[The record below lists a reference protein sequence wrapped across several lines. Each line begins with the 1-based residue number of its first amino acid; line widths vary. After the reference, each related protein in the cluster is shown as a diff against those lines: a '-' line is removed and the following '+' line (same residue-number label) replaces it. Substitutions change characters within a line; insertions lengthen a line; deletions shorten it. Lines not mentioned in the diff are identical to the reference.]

1 MLTDDELGTALYQ
14 ELNEPDHLDLY
25 LVGVSE
31 YRNENEEEFDRLLEA
46 LAEET
51 EVTPHRIAAE
61 DYDRDDVEQVDLF
74 EHEYPDDS
82 VLVVPDTY
90 TFGRG
95 DPTAQDRYR
104 EFIDLMPETGLEGL
118 LHLNVED
125 DLEHA
130 PEREQEYPLETF
142 IDDLGRSYRKRDG
155 RVYDGKIL
163 EAESLETALLSK
175 LY

>member
-1 MLTDDELGTALYQ
+1 MPRDDELGTALYQ

-31 YRNENEEEFDRLLEA
+31 YRNENDEEFDQLLEA
-46 LAEET
+46 LAAET

-61 DYDRDDVEQVDLF
+61 DYERDDVEQLDLF

-95 DPTAQDRYR
+95 DPTVEDRYR
-104 EFIDLMPETGLEGL
+104 EFIDLMPESGLEGI

-125 DLEHA
+125 DLENA
-130 PEREQEYPLETF
+130 PHR
-142 IDDLGRSYRKRDG
+142 DDDEPVAGLANDLTRTYMKRDG
-155 RVYDGKIL
+155 RVYDGTIL
-163 EAESLETALLSK
+163 EAEGLETALLSK